1 MSGDLVY
8 VIQVVHGAVK
18 TVAMNNRSVLPENV
32 RKEIFLNIGEI
43 YTLHF
48 DLLQELEMQLEQ
60 WCVYMTACV
69 PYSHLKLLKFFIGT
83 QIQLL
88 LMSSLNEHAS

>member
-1 MSGDLVY
+1 MVLQNNRVYVLCMSGDLVY
-8 VIQVVHGAVK
+8 VVQVVHGAVK
-18 TVAMNNRSVLPENV
+18 TVAMNNRSVLPENA

-60 WCVYMTACV
+60 WCAYMTACLH
-69 PYSHLKLLKFFIGT
+69 PAIIFIYADVHVS
-83 QIQLL
+83 I
-88 LMSSLNEHAS
+88 S